1 MREVLIDRSYFS
13 SSLTFSRPHAEARLP
28 SQSQSDRTT
37 HRQVL
42 LFLVPNIL
50 TPSCPRPDSLRGLSL
65 SLSMSLSL
73 LLPCT
78 CPCIRQPPLPAPP
91 PRSSPSHPAPSS
103 PVAAPWRSSP
113 SLRRPPFSA
122 QCLDF
127 LVRAQP
133 RHGSCSSER
142 SLLPVVEMSPSSSRR
157 SLPYMPFPAMSCHN
171 NGQVCV
177 CLIFPSFCAK
187 LRMNPNFSYLVI
199 RIWNRSDLILS
210 VRMYAT
216 GVEFC

>member
-1 MREVLIDRSYFS
+1 MPRPDSLRSLRVTELLIDRSYFS
-13 SSLTFSRPHAEARLP
+13 SSLTFSRPHARGP
-28 SQSQSDRTT
+28 
-37 HRQVL
+37 
-42 LFLVPNIL
+42 
-50 TPSCPRPDSLRGLSL
+50 TPSAVSL

>member
-1 MREVLIDRSYFS
+1 
-13 SSLTFSRPHAEARLP
+13 
-28 SQSQSDRTT
+28 
-37 HRQVL
+37 
-42 LFLVPNIL
+42 
-50 TPSCPRPDSLRGLSL
+50 
-65 SLSMSLSL
+65 MSLSL

-171 NGQVCV
+171 NGQAEGGSVS
-177 CLIFPSFCAK
+177 CLLRHYPEDKDSYGMSYRFCRDYIDYAE
-187 LRMNPNFSYLVI
+187 
-199 RIWNRSDLILS
+199 SDW
-210 VRMYAT
+210 R
-216 GVEFC
+216 